1 MNSDKLRA
9 VAMPFLMLGLAAIA
23 FGFNTKND
31 IFLYTGI
38 AGIAG
43 GLAFLK
49 ASVWKKPK
57 GSRSWRRTEE
67 DLKNSASSQE

>member
-9 VAMPFLMLGLAAIA
+9 TAMPFLMLGLASIA
-23 FGFNTKND
+23 FGVNTDNNM
-31 IFLYTGI
+31 FLYMGI

-49 ASVWKKPK
+49 ASVWNKPK
-57 GSRSWRRTEE
+57 GSRAWRRSDEE
-67 DLKNSASSQE
+67 IRGSSSRQE